1 MGFAR
6 ADLGGLGNPA
16 SSPLERDTSEVSG
29 SIVVTVKRE
38 RRHEAPLHSE
48 RSSVTPI
55 TTESLAGPLGVR
67 TGSEGGGLTPPHTRA
82 GGAVQTALGD
92 ALGSRPGDSGREVSL
107 LNGPGFPTV
116 HQSRL
121 TAPLPKQRVVTC
133 LRGQ

>member
-38 RRHEAPLHSE
+38 HRHEAPLHSE
-48 RSSVTPI
+48 RSSATPI

-67 TGSEGGGLTPPHTRA
+67 TGSEGGGLTPPSHAR
-82 GGAVQTALGD
+82 GRSCSD
-92 ALGSRPGDSGREVSL
+92 CSG
-107 LNGPGFPTV
+107 
-116 HQSRL
+116 
-121 TAPLPKQRVVTC
+121 
-133 LRGQ
+133 